1 MNEQKLYNKSN
12 AIDYEAVGFYD
23 TIVCCVT
30 DDIEFVTVRV
40 EI

>member
-23 TIVCCVT
+23 TIACCIT
-30 DDIEFVTVRV
+30 HGIEFVTVRV